1 MTLAVSSGQEPNMQ
15 ACTCSATDCGE
26 EAAREFARAA
36 ELAADPAQRAWLE
49 QQSAAKV
56 AKSPERR

>member
-1 MTLAVSSGQEPNMQ
+1 MALIVSSGQEPGMR

-26 EAAREFARAA
+26 EAASEFARAA
-36 ELAADPAQRAWLE
+36 ELTADPAQRAWLE
-49 QQSAAKV
+49 QQADAKV